1 MKPILLSTV
10 ALLVL
15 APAAHAQTARPQ
27 PALTDQTPPTPQPS
41 TGPITSGP
49 VPDALSPQR
58 GEQEPRPVEREAALQ
73 DLAGQSST
81 TATTVATPPVEG
93 PTEAE
98 SARWDV
104 QNPPGPQRDVNID
117 VTQGTWMSLDVS
129 PDGREIVFDLL
140 GDIYVMPIA
149 GGQARSIASGVA
161 WDMQPRFSPDGT
173 RIAFTSDRGGGDNLW
188 VMDRDGSNPVQIS
201 DESFRLVTQPV
212 WSPDGE
218 FIVGR
223 KHFTSSR
230 SLGAGEMWM
239 WHRSG
244 GGSGV
249 QLTERRTQQKD
260 TGEPAFS
267 PDGRYLYFSDDVTSG
282 GTFEYSKDPNG
293 EIYAIQ
299 RLDRETGEIDK
310 FLGGPGGS
318 IRPTP
323 SPDGRSLAFVR
334 RVRFQSVLY
343 VMDLQTGRETPVYQA
358 LDRDMQ
364 ETWAVHGVY
373 PTIAWTPDSHELV
386 FWAGGGIKRLNV
398 QSQAVADIPFRVTDT
413 RRVTETVRVPVEVSP
428 DRFDVRMIRWAR
440 TSPDGRRVVFEALG
454 NLWIRDLGPDGP
466 GAPRRLTRQSDH
478 FELYPSWSRDSRS
491 IVYTTWHDQEFGSI
505 RVVPAS
511 GGEGRVVSR
520 DPGHY
525 IEPVMSP
532 DGDTI
537 VYRTTSDSNLRNP
550 LWSRDP
556 GIYRIPASGGAP
568 TFVTDD
574 GITPQ
579 FGAASDRVFYVGRE
593 GENRAFK
600 SVDLDGDDERT
611 HLTNQWAAEFAISPD
626 ERFIGWTERFN
637 AYVTPFVRT
646 GRAVAV
652 SADSK
657 ALPQTRVTRDAGEWL
672 HWSGDSSRLNWSLGS
687 QLYQRD
693 LNQTFRFAEGAPEDL
708 PEPAEAGIE
717 IGFSQPTDRPEGTL
731 VLTGARIIPMTGD
744 QVIESGVIVVEGNRI
759 AAIGPAGAVQVPAGA
774 TVMDMAGKTIIP
786 GLIDGHWHGSMGS
799 GEIIPQQSRVN
810 YGSLAYGVTTIHDP
824 SNDTSEIFA
833 HSELSRAGRVVA
845 PRIFSTGTILYG
857 AASPFTAQ
865 VNDYDDAL
873 SNLRRMQ
880 AAGAF
885 SVKSYNQPRRDQRQQ
900 IIGAARE
907 LGMMVVPEG
916 GSLYHH
922 NMSMI
927 VDGHTTIEHSVPV
940 ARMYDDVRQLWS
952 QTGTAYN
959 PTVVVAFGG
968 NWGENYWYA
977 ESDVWTDERLGQ
989 YVPRRA
995 LDARSRRR
1003 VISPMEEYNHINV
1016 TREAKALSDLG
1027 VPVLIGA
1034 HGQRE
1039 GLGSHWDMWSF
1050 AQGGMTPMEVLRTA
1064 TVNPARALGMDRD
1077 IGSLEVGKLAD
1088 MVILDRNPLD
1098 NIRDTTAIAFTV
1110 ANGRVYD
1117 ARMNEVGRRER
1128 PRQPF
1133 WFEGADGEAWSASGT
1148 TTTTAEGHHHG
1159 EH

>member
-1 MKPILLSTV
+1 MKRVLMTTV
-10 ALLVL
+10 AVL
-15 APAAHAQTARPQ
+15 AIGTQ
-27 PALTDQTPPTPQPS
+27 ALAQTPPAPPVTQNPPAPVPQPS
-41 TGPITSGP
+41 PGPITSGP
-49 VPDALSPQR
+49 IPDELSPQK
-58 GEQEPRPVEREAALQ
+58 GEQEPRPIEREAANQ
-73 DLAGQSST
+73 ELAGQPP
-81 TATTVATPPVEG
+81 AQPAAATPPVEG
-93 PTEAE
+93 EEDEDEPE
-98 SARWDV
+98 WDV
-104 QNPPGPQRDVNID
+104 QAPPGPSRDISID
-117 VTQGTWMSLDVS
+117 VTQGTWMSVDVS
-129 PDGREIVFDLL
+129 PDGQEIVFDLL
-140 GDIYVMPIA
+140 GDLYVMPIE
-149 GGQARSIASGVA
+149 GGTARNIASGVA
-161 WDMQPRFSPDGT
+161 WDMQPRWSPDGR

-188 VMDRDGSNPVQIS
+188 VMDRDGSNPVQVS
-201 DESFRLVTQPV
+201 DEDFRLVTQPV
-212 WSPDGE
+212 WTPDGE
-218 FIVGR
+218 FVVGR
-223 KHFTSSR
+223 KHFTSAR

-239 WHRSG
+239 WHRAG

-299 RLDRETGEIDK
+299 RLDRETGEIEK

-343 VMDLQTGRETPVYQA
+343 VMDLETGRETPVYEA

-364 ETWAVHGVY
+364 ETWAIHGVY
-373 PTIAWTPDSHELV
+373 PTIAWTPDSRDIV
-386 FWAGGGIKRLNV
+386 FWAGGGIKRV
-398 QSQAVADIPFRVTDT
+398 TVEGQAVSDIPFRVTDT
-413 RRVTETVRVPVEVSP
+413 RRVAETVRVPIEVAP
-428 DRFDVRMIRWAR
+428 ERFDVKMIRWAR

-454 NLWIRDLGPDGP
+454 NLWIRDLGPDEA
-466 GAPRRLTRQSDH
+466 GAPRRLTRQSEH

-491 IVYTTWHDQEFGSI
+491 IVYTTWDDQDLGSI
-505 RVVPAS
+505 RVVSAS
-511 GGEGRVVSR
+511 GGEGRAVTS

-525 IEPVMSP
+525 LEPVFSP
-532 DGDTI
+532 DGGTV
-537 VYRTTSDSNLRNP
+537 VYRTSSDSDLRSP

-556 GIYRIPASGGAP
+556 GIYSIPTQGGEAS
-568 TFVTDD
+568 FITDD

-579 FGAASDRVFYVGRE
+579 FGASDDRIFYVGRD

-611 HLTNQWAAEFAISPD
+611 HLTSQWAAEFAISPD
-626 ERFIGWTERFN
+626 ERWIGWTERFN
-637 AYVTPFVRT
+637 AHVMPFVRT
-646 GRAVAV
+646 GRAV
-652 SADSK
+652 SANADGK

-687 QLYQRD
+687 QLYQRGLD
-693 LNQTFRFAEGAPEDL
+693 QTFRFVDGAPETL

-717 IGFSQPTDRPEGTL
+717 LGFSQDSDRPDGTL
-731 VLTGARIIPMTGD
+731 VLTGARIIPMVGE
-744 QVIESGVIVVEGNRI
+744 QVIENGVIVVEGNRI
-759 AAIGPAGAVQVPAGA
+759 AAIGPAGTVEVPGGA
-774 TVMDMAGKTIIP
+774 TVMDMSGKTIIP
-786 GLIDGHWHGSMGS
+786 GLIDAHWHGSMGS
-799 GEIIPQQSRVN
+799 DEIIPQQSRIN

-833 HSELSRAGRVVA
+833 HAELARAGRVVG

-857 AASPFTAQ
+857 ASTPFTAQ

-873 SNLRRMQ
+873 SNLRRMR

-900 IIGAARE
+900 IIAAARE

-916 GSLYHH
+916 GSLYQH

-927 VDGHTTIEHSVPV
+927 VDGHTTIEHSIPV

-977 ESDVWTDERLGQ
+977 EGNVWEDERLSQ

-1003 VISPMEEYNHINV
+1003 VVSPPEEYNHINV
-1016 TREAKALSDLG
+1016 TREAKALNDLG

-1050 AQGGMTPMEVLRTA
+1050 AQGGMSPMQVLATA
-1064 TVNPARALGMDRD
+1064 TVNPARTFGMERD

-1088 MVILDRNPLD
+1088 MVVLDADPLADIRN
-1098 NIRDTTAIAFTV
+1098 TTAIAYTV

-1117 ARMNEVGRRER
+1117 AGMNEVGRRER
-1128 PRQPF
+1128 TRRPF
-1133 WFEGADGEAWSASGT
+1133 WFEGADGEAWATGT
-1148 TTTTAEGHHHG
+1148 TTSHAHGHHHG